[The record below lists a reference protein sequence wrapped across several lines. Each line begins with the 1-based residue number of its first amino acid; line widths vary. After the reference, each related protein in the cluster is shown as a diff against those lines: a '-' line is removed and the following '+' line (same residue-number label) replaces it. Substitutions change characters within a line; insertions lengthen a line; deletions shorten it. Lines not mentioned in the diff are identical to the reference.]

1 MSRYCTV
8 REVALVDV
16 FIKRIYDDD
25 EDDDDDGVSQ
35 KGHKNLTAGKWPV
48 AMWAGLIVC
57 RAASASSNAG
67 LASSNFSSALA
78 LSIYSQKKNWQ
89 LFFSNV

>member
-35 KGHKNLTAGKWPV
+35 KGHKNLTAGK
-48 AMWAGLIVC
+48 
-57 RAASASSNAG
+57 
-67 LASSNFSSALA
+67 
-78 LSIYSQKKNWQ
+78 
-89 LFFSNV
+89 